1 MGMASAV
8 MQNASTIS
16 ASIEGCLRTNLMP
29 SFRLVNIDSVVGTG
43 LKRA

>member
-16 ASIEGCLRTNLMP
+16 ASIAGCLRTNLMP
-29 SFRLVNIDSVVGTG
+29 SFRLVNIESEVASGR
-43 LKRA
+43 KRA